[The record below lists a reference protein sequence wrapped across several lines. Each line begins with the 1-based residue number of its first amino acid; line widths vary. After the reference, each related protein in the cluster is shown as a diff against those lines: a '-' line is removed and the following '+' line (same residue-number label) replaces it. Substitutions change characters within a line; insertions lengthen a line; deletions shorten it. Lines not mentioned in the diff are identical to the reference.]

1 MHTQPGIVDLRKI
14 LQLRE
19 DLVRGQASS
28 HQQLAEEMEEEGEEE
43 EQVRLRAFVFYP
55 QFQAILMQNYTCLRQ
70 GPGTIR
76 LYISHLLYFM
86 HTPEWTLTV
95 IICPLKATREI
106 MAHNSLSM
114 YF

>member
-1 MHTQPGIVDLRKI
+1 MHTQPGIADLRKI

-28 HQQLAEEMEEEGEEE
+28 HQQPAEEMEKEGEEE

-76 LYISHLLYFM
+76 LFV
-86 HTPEWTLTV
+86 PEDKL
-95 IICPLKATREI
+95 C
-106 MAHNSLSM
+106 
-114 YF
+114 